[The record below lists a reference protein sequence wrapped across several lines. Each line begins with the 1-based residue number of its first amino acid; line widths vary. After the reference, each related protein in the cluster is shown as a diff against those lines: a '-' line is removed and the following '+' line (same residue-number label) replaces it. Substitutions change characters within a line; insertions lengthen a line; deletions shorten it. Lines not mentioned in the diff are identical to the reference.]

1 MAEEQNKYIDTLQVG
16 DEIYDFSL
24 SANSSLTLSSLNV
37 TSNLNVNN
45 DITCHAINTSNITT
59 SNITTSYIKAT
70 NGSIQTDPLNITNA
84 SVGSLKVLSGFKIQT
99 DNIVWNN
106 SPVSNYEDGASNLII
121 GRVGT
126 NPAFVIKGTNDL
138 REYLSVSASD
148 TYFYNNVHINS
159 DYMGYDLVTES
170 AAIDTIASH
179 TITSSIIT
187 SSNVNALEVNV
198 SDNIYLGG
206 LPINH
211 VYEHN
216 VYLGFN
222 ASETSTYNGYVRLK
236 VLTSSSTPFTDI
248 QTFFNTM
255 NSLGYD
261 RGNVLPASGVIS
273 SYASNSDKLVVY
285 LLDRGVCF
293 HNNSFEATSKCSFI
307 GSGRKPE
314 SYSFRYELT
323 APDSYAILDIPT
335 SQFKEIQDGVRKIT

>member
-16 DEIYDFSL
+16 DKIYDFSL

-37 TSNLNVNN
+37 TSSLTVNN

-59 SNITTSYIKAT
+59 TTITTSYIKAT
-70 NGSIQTDPLNITNA
+70 NGSIQTEALNITNA
-84 SVGSLKVLSGFKIQT
+84 SVGSLKVLSSFKIQT

-138 REYLSVSASD
+138 REYLSISASD

-170 AAIDTIASH
+170 ASIDTIRSN
-179 TITSSIIT
+179 TITGSIIT

-206 LPINH
+206 TPINH

-216 VYLGFN
+216 VYLGLN
-222 ASETSTYNGYVRLK
+222 ESGEAIYNGYVKLK

-248 QTFFNTM
+248 QTFFTTM

-273 SYASNSDKLVVY
+273 HYSSKGDQRNVY

-293 HNNSFEATSKCSFI
+293 YDNKHVEVSSKCLFE
-307 GSGRKPE
+307 GSGINPK
-314 SYSFRYELT
+314 SYSVRCASMYFF
-323 APDSYAILDIPT
+323 LDILMDE
-335 SQFKEIQDGVRKIT
+335 FKEIQDGVRKIT